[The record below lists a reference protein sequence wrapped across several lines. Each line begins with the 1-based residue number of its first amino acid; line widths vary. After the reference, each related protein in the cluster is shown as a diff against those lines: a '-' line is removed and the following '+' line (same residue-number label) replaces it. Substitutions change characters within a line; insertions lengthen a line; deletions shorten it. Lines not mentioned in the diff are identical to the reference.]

1 MKPLT
6 PTTPTVLPTTPPPK
20 VGDEVYVGTALYMSH
35 GADDFQG
42 GLCKITEVGVGIS
55 AGKPEW
61 FVSVEERPG
70 HGYNYSILLESQEK
84 WKAEFGTNRGYPD
97 PDNSPESNRWD

>member
-1 MKPLT
+1 MKT
-6 PTTPTVLPTTPPPK
+6 PTPPTKLPTTPAPK
-20 VGDEVYVGTALYMSH
+20 VGDEVYVGTSLYLSH
-35 GADDFQG
+35 GHDDFQG
-42 GLCKITEVGVGIS
+42 GLCKISSVEVGIS

-70 HGYNYSILLESQEK
+70 HGYNYAILLESQDK
-84 WKAEFGTNRGYPD
+84 WKAQFGTNRGYPD